1 MAITTNG
8 LMGNRFHFLPRLQ
21 EPPAVTK
28 FACDFWKEMLEGSEA
43 IGRIPFGISLSK
55 DVFQP
60 LACGDIKV
68 IPVMW
73 ERT

>member
-1 MAITTNG
+1 M
-8 LMGNRFHFLPRLQ
+8 
-21 EPPAVTK
+21 TK